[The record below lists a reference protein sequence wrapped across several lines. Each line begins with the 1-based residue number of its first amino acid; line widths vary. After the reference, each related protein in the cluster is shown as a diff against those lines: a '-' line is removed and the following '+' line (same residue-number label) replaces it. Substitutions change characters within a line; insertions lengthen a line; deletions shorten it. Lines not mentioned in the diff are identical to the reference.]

1 MKKGMK
7 GSRIMMKREEWKRSE
22 VLYGGGM
29 KVKWT
34 RLASGRFI
42 MNRRCKR
49 GDGEGAIEGSV
60 SIW

>member
-1 MKKGMK
+1 MK

-29 KVKWT
+29 KEKWT

-49 GDGEGAIEGSV
+49 GDGEGAN
-60 SIW
+60 